1 MSTLRRRLRLLARR
15 TPILRKSY
23 RACSKL
29 LHLPQHILLS
39 ITPVNDKLVVFES
52 YSGRSFADSP
62 RAIYEAL
69 LSDERFSDYRF
80 IWSFTTPEK
89 HSVVARN
96 ERTTLVKH
104 GSRGYY
110 QAFRQAKW
118 WVVNDLIPI
127 TIVKHTDQV
136 MLQCWHGTPLKRLR
150 ADIVENTLNAT
161 NSYSDFLRMNKHDV
175 PRWDYLIS
183 PSEYASTMFT
193 SAFELKK
200 YHKTNILAEVG
211 YPRNETLFHPDQEH
225 LEDIRKSLGL
235 PNDKKILLYAPTWRD
250 DQYDLKR
257 GFVYHLSVD
266 FDALQRALSDD
277 YILLFRAH
285 YYNRKHFDFDRYKGF
300 VYDVS
305 PIDNVNALYLLSDVL
320 ITDYSSVFFDYANL
334 ERPVIFFM
342 YDRAHYERELRGF
355 YLSLA
360 ELPGDIVT
368 TEDEVIS
375 ILNDLSGYSRHWE
388 AALREFRRKYAPL
401 DDHSPTQAIID
412 QVFLQETL
420 PGKSD

>member
-1 MSTLRRRLRLLARR
+1 VYPLKRRLRLRVRR
-15 TPILRKSY
+15 IPLLRRLY
-23 RACSKL
+23 RSFSTVL
-29 LHLPQHILLS
+29 SLPQRILLS
-39 ITPVNDKLVVFES
+39 ALSLDEKLIVFES
-52 YSGRSFADSP
+52 YSGRSFTDSP

-69 LSDERFSDYRF
+69 LSDDQFSDFHF
-80 IWSFTTPEK
+80 IWSFKTPGKYSE
-89 HSVVARN
+89 VADN
-96 ERTTLVKH
+96 ERIILVKH
-104 GSRGYY
+104 GSMGYY
-110 QAFRQAKW
+110 RAFRQAKW
-118 WVVNDLIPI
+118 WVVNDLIPP
-127 TIVKHTDQV
+127 TINKRTNQV

-150 ADIVENTLNAT
+150 ADIIENTLNAT
-161 NSYSDFLRMNKHDV
+161 NSYSDFLRMNKHDI
-175 PRWDYLIS
+175 PRWDHLIS

-211 YPRNETLFHPDQEH
+211 YPRNETLFSPDQEH
-225 LEDIRKSLGL
+225 LDDIRRDLGL
-235 PNDKKILLYAPTWRD
+235 PSDKKILLYAPTWRD
-250 DQYDLKR
+250 DLYDLKR
-257 GFVYHLSVD
+257 GFYYQPSVD

-277 YILLFRAH
+277 YVLLFRAH
-285 YYNRKHFDFDRYKGF
+285 CYNKEHFDFNRYEGF

-305 PIDNVNALYLLSDVL
+305 AIDSINALYLLSDIL

-368 TEDEVIS
+368 TEDEVIA
-375 ILNDLSGYSRHWE
+375 ILNNLSGYSQRWK
-388 AALREFRRKYAPL
+388 AALSEFRRKYAPL
-401 DDHSPTQAIID
+401 DDHSPTQAIIN

-420 PGKSD
+420 HGKSD